1 MKTVFGFVMLL
12 LLAVAFFFITVS
24 ISGLAIS
31 TANSWILGGNFSDA
45 WSLVWERKFV
55 VFGWTILFYS
65 PALFSFSANKA
76 K

>member
-12 LLAVAFFFITVS
+12 LLAAAFFFITVS

-55 VFGWTILFYS
+55 VFAWTILFYS

>member
-1 MKTVFGFVMLL
+1 MKTVFGFIMLL
-12 LLAVAFFFITVS
+12 LLAAAFFFITVS

-55 VFGWTILFYS
+55 VFAWTILFYS

>member
-1 MKTVFGFVMLL
+1 MLL
-12 LLAVAFFFITVS
+12 LLAAAFFFITVS

-55 VFGWTILFYS
+55 VFAWTILFYS

>member
-1 MKTVFGFVMLL
+1 MKTVFGFIMLL

-65 PALFSFSANKA
+65 PALFSISGNKA

>member
-1 MKTVFGFVMLL
+1 
-12 LLAVAFFFITVS
+12 
-24 ISGLAIS
+24 LAIS
-31 TANSWILGGNFSDA
+31 ASNSWILGGNFSDA
-45 WSLVWERKFV
+45 WSLVWDRKFV